1 MDELGRKD
9 VPFGWVLWI
18 QDFVAA
24 RKAKRRA
31 RPWGDPPRS
40 AVMLG
45 DLHWLAGPH

>member
-1 MDELGRKD
+1 MDGLDRKD

-18 QDFVAA
+18 QEFLAA

-31 RPWGDPPRS
+31 RPWGDPPRGS
-40 AVMLG
+40 AG

>member
-18 QDFVAA
+18 QEFVAA
-24 RKAKRRA
+24 RKARKRA
-31 RPWGDPPRS
+31 RPWGEPTRNS
-40 AVMLG
+40 SVLG